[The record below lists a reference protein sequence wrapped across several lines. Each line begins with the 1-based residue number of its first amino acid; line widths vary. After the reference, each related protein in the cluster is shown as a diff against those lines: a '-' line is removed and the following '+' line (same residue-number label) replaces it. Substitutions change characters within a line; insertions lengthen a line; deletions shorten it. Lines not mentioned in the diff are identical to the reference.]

1 MINAKELE
9 DQFGVIERRI
19 QAITS
24 ENRALKERIA
34 ELEREI
40 AEARKEAQTQEHIS
54 GITGQVR
61 ERIEKVLLSL
71 ETIGTGKTDA

>member
-1 MINAKELE
+1 MVNAKDLE
-9 DQFGVIERRI
+9 EQFGVIERRI
-19 QAITS
+19 KAITS
-24 ENRALKERIA
+24 ENRALTERIA

-40 AEARKEAQTQEHIS
+40 AGARKDAQTREHVS

-71 ETIGTGKTDA
+71 ETIGTGKPDA

>member
-1 MINAKELE
+1 MVNAKDLE
-9 DQFGVIERRI
+9 EQFGVIERRI
-19 QAITS
+19 KAITS
-24 ENRALKERIA
+24 ENRALTERIA

-40 AEARKEAQTQEHIS
+40 AEARKDARTREHVS

-71 ETIGTGKTDA
+71 ETIGTGKPDA